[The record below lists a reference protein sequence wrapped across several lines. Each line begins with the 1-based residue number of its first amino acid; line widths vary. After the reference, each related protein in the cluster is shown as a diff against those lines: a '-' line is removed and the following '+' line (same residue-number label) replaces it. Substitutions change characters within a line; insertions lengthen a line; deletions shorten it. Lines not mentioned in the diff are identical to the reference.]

1 MDEAGPFSPKVS
13 ATLARLH
20 AEARGDVWRFL
31 PLLPRM
37 LLTLLP
43 GKSLM
48 KVVSP
53 SDLGHAFM
61 GVSREEGTLL
71 YAVARSIKAQRI
83 VEFGSSFGIG
93 TLYLAAAAR
102 DNGGELITTEIISAK
117 CRATEANLEE
127 AGLLDS
133 AKILEGDALE
143 TLKGVEAPIDMVFL
157 DGWKDLYV
165 AVLELLK
172 PKLLPGAV
180 LIADNVNMSDAK
192 PYTDLV
198 RAKGSG
204 FVSVRLNKKTEYS
217 CFVG

>member
-53 SDLGHAFM
+53 SDLWHAFM

-93 TLYLAAAAR
+93 TL
-102 DNGGELITTEIISAK
+102 
-117 CRATEANLEE
+117 
-127 AGLLDS
+127 
-133 AKILEGDALE
+133 
-143 TLKGVEAPIDMVFL
+143 
-157 DGWKDLYV
+157 
-165 AVLELLK
+165 
-172 PKLLPGAV
+172 
-180 LIADNVNMSDAK
+180 
-192 PYTDLV
+192 
-198 RAKGSG
+198 
-204 FVSVRLNKKTEYS
+204 
-217 CFVG
+217 